1 MQKTLFIKLSIIAGL
16 CLLFVVGL
24 NLIQQ
29 LVYERQQY
37 ADTVIAEIASQHVN
51 AQEVLTPF
59 IAVPTTITPA
69 CKTTDQKNCQKPFDV
84 MTPKLANSTQAKQDF
99 AVSTDTYKRGIYHA
113 TSYQGQLNFDQ
124 QYKLIDQSIP
134 SATSPK
140 SNGLVAPTTT
150 DETPAPSANNS
161 AVNQT
166 SISSTNAFAAAQTVS
181 TITRDESIHYN
192 WDAARLIIPVSD
204 LRGVAQLPTVKV
216 NGTVMTANY
225 PETPMMAGLNYVE
238 VILPAALIKQS
249 ALKVSVELPL
259 MGLSAV
265 RTIPLGQQFSLSVNG
280 DWHAP
285 NFIGQ
290 ALPAHKS
297 FDNQGFQ
304 ASWQNQYLTVA
315 NNQLLSQCLIQA
327 RGNCDIRSRMSA
339 SESADMDYDISRAQA
354 AVQAATTDDSG
365 NVINSN
371 IISDVQLNGF
381 GISFAEPN
389 DVYLQTE
396 RTLKYALLLILVSF
410 GTFFL
415 FEIIKSLKI
424 HPIQYLLVGSA
435 LLVFYVLL
443 LPLAEQ
449 IVFWQ
454 AYLIASIAC
463 VGLIGWYT
471 FYVLGSFK
479 RAGVFTLILGGL
491 YAGFYGILT
500 TEDMN
505 LLLGAIFCF
514 VLLASV
520 MYFTRKIDWYQVA

>member
-69 CKTTDQKNCQKPFDV
+69 CKTTDQKNCQKPFEV
-84 MTPKLANSTQAKQDF
+84 MTPKLATSTQAKQDF

-124 QYKLIDQSIP
+124 QYNLMGQSTP
-134 SATSPK
+134 SSTSSKP
-140 SNGLVAPTTT
+140 NDIAAPTTA
-150 DETPAPSANNS
+150 DEIKELSADNS
-161 AVNQT
+161 ASNQGN
-166 SISSTNAFAAAQTVS
+166 TNILNVPAVPAIP
-181 TITRDESIHYN
+181 TIMRDESIYYH

-225 PETPMMAGLNYVE
+225 PETQMMAGLNYVE
-238 VILPAALIKQS
+238 VVLPASLAKQT
-249 ALKVSVELPL
+249 ALKISVELPL

-304 ASWQNQYLTVA
+304 ATWENQYLTVA
-315 NNQLLSQCLIQA
+315 NNQILSQCLIQA

-339 SESADMDYDISRAQA
+339 SEFADMNYDISAAQA

-365 NVINSN
+365 NITNSN
-371 IISDVQLNGF
+371 IVSDVQLNGF

-396 RTLKYALLLILVSF
+396 RTLKYALLLIMVSF

-415 FEIIKSLKI
+415 FEIIKSLRI

-454 AYLIASIAC
+454 AYLIASVAC

-471 FYVLGSFK
+471 FFVLGSLK
-479 RAGVFTLILGGL
+479 RAVVFTAILGGL

-500 TEDMN
+500 TEDLN

>member
-1 MQKTLFIKLSIIAGL
+1 MQKTLLIKLSIIGGL
-16 CLLFVVGL
+16 CLLLVIGL

-29 LVYERQQY
+29 MVYERQQY

-51 AQEVLTPF
+51 AQEIVTPF

-69 CKTTDQKNCQKPFDV
+69 CKTNEQKNCQKPFEV
-84 MTPKLANSTQAKQDF
+84 MTPKLAISTQAKQDF
-99 AVSTDTYKRGIYHA
+99 VVSTDTYQRGIYHA

-124 QYKLIDQSIP
+124 QYDLLGQTTATTRDHERTAITA
-134 SATSPK
+134 SAQLTT
-140 SNGLVAPTTT
+140 PTTQ
-150 DETPAPSANNS
+150 N
-161 AVNQT
+161 AVNNTDSNKQKASLTAPAIT
-166 SISSTNAFAAAQTVS
+166 SIVGDERVS
-181 TITRDESIHYN
+181 QH

-204 LRGVAQLPTVKV
+204 LRGVAQLPTVKI
-216 NGTVMTANY
+216 NGTVMTASY
-225 PETPMMAGLNYVE
+225 PDTPMLAGLNYVE
-238 VILPAALIKQS
+238 VVLPTSMVKQS
-249 ALKVSVELPL
+249 ALKVSIELPL
-259 MGLSAV
+259 MGLSAI
-265 RTIPLGQQFSLSVNG
+265 RTIPLGQQFSLSVSG

-297 FDNQGFQ
+297 FDNNGFQ
-304 ASWQNQYLTVA
+304 ANWENQYLTVA
-315 NNQLLSQCLIQA
+315 NNQLLSQCLQA
-327 RGNCDIRSRMSA
+327 PGNCDIRSTLSISSPADSDYQQGINDAVVVAEAAAYEQSSA
-339 SESADMDYDISRAQA
+339 TA
-354 AVQAATTDDSG
+354 
-365 NVINSN
+365 NPSN
-371 IISDVQLNGF
+371 LHNITLNGF

-396 RTLKYALLLILVSF
+396 RTLKYALLLIMVSF

-415 FEIIKSLKI
+415 FEVIKSLRI

-454 AYLIASIAC
+454 AYLIASITC
-463 VGLIGWYT
+463 VGLISWYT
-471 FYVLGSFK
+471 FFVLGSLK
-479 RAGVFTLILGGL
+479 RAGVFTAILAGL

-500 TEDMN
+500 SEDMN

-514 VLLASV
+514 LLLASV
-520 MYFTRKIDWYQVA
+520 MYLTRKIDWYQVA